1 MLQPNGKAIRNLYIF
16 AIINGL
22 IALSLPLGIQAIINL
37 IQGGEISA
45 SWILLVAIVLLGYLF
60 SGGLQIVQ
68 LRITED
74 LQKDIFVR
82 SAFDFAYR
90 IPRIKMEVLEKH
102 YAPELMNRF
111 FDTITIQKGVAKV
124 LLELTAAAL
133 SILFGLI
140 LLSFYHPFFIIFSV
154 LIIVL
159 GFIIGYYIF
168 QRGLKSSMWSH
179 EIR

>member
-1 MLQPNGKAIRNLYIF
+1 
-16 AIINGL
+16 
-22 IALSLPLGIQAIINL
+22 
-37 IQGGEISA
+37 
-45 SWILLVAIVLLGYLF
+45 LLVSVVLIGYILN
-60 SGGLQIVQ
+60 GGLQIIQ

-74 LQKDIFVR
+74 LQKNIFTR
-82 SAFDFAYR
+82 SAFEFAYR
-90 IPRIKMEVLEKH
+90 IPRIRMDALQNH